1 MSSFSIALSGLTA
14 DASALDVVGN
24 NLANLNTTGYKDS
37 TVSFYD
43 LLQQSVAGG
52 STQIG
57 GGVSAPQTERIF
69 SQGSIQTTGG
79 NYDAAI
85 QGNGFFVVQDPSG
98 NTLYTRAGNFQLDA
112 DGNLV
117 TATGQYVQGWNA
129 QNNVVNTSGAI
140 GDITIP
146 SNALQTPSATQNVA
160 LTVNL
165 NAAGVANTPTGTFS
179 TTIQAVDSLG
189 VSHTLTFNFTQSG
202 TPGTWNYEVDIPGA
216 DLTSGTAGTPSAV
229 ATGSLTFDANGNLT
243 SPTAPATVAIAATGL
258 SDGANDMNINW
269 NLATEDGNGT
279 PLITQYAATSAVSA
293 ATQDGVPASQVTQ
306 VSIANGGAITAQFSN
321 GNQVVIGQLALASIS
336 NPASLIADGQNNYE
350 VGAETATPVVGVPN
364 TGTLGTVE
372 GGALE
377 DSTVDIASEFTNLI
391 VYQNSYEANSKV
403 ISTLDQVTQNL
414 LNLQQ

>member
-14 DASALDVVGN
+14 DSSALDVVGN
-24 NLANLNTTGYKDS
+24 NMANLNTTGYKDS

-69 SQGSIQTTGG
+69 TQGSIQSTGG
-79 NYDAAI
+79 NFDAAI
-85 QGNGFFVVQDPSG
+85 NGNGFFVVQNPDG
-98 NTLYTRAGNFQLDA
+98 NTQYTRAGNFQLDA
-112 DGNLV
+112 NGNLV
-117 TATGQYVQGWNA
+117 TATGQFVQGWTSENGT
-129 QNNVVNTSGAI
+129 VNTSGAI
-140 GDITIP
+140 GNITIP
-146 SNALQTPSATQNVA
+146 SNALQTPSATQNVS
-160 LTVNL
+160 LSMNL
-165 NAAGVANTPTGTFS
+165 NAAGVVGQSSGSFS
-179 TTIQAVDSLG
+179 TTVQAVDSLG
-189 VSHTLTFNFTQSG
+189 VSHTLTFNLTE
-202 TPGTWNYEVDIPGA
+202 TAPGTWNYEVDIPGA

-229 ATGSLTFDANGNLT
+229 ATGQLTFDANGNLI
-243 SPTAPATVAIAATGL
+243 SPTAPAQVAISATGL
-258 SDGANDMNINW
+258 ADGANDMNINW
-269 NLATEDGNGT
+269 NLATDDGNGT
-279 PLITQYAATSAVSA
+279 PVVTQYAAASAVSA

-321 GNQVVIGQLALASIS
+321 GNQLVVGQLALASIS
-336 NPASLIADGQNNYE
+336 NPDSLIAVGQNNYE
-350 VGAETATPVVGVPN
+350 VGADTATPVIGVPL

-377 DSTVDIASEFTNLI
+377 DSTVDIATEFTNLI

-414 LNLQQ
+414 LNLQT

>member
-14 DASALDVVGN
+14 DSSALDVVGN
-24 NLANLNTTGYKDS
+24 NMANLNTTGYKDS

-69 SQGSIQTTGG
+69 TQGSIQSTGG
-79 NYDAAI
+79 NFDAAI
-85 QGNGFFVVQDPSG
+85 NGNGFFVVQNPDG
-98 NTLYTRAGNFQLDA
+98 NTQYTRAGNFQLDA
-112 DGNLV
+112 NGNLV
-117 TATGQYVQGWNA
+117 TATGQFVQGWTSENGT
-129 QNNVVNTSGAI
+129 VNTSGAI
-140 GDITIP
+140 GNITIP
-146 SNALQTPSATQNVA
+146 SNALQTPSATQNVS
-160 LTVNL
+160 LSMNL
-165 NAAGVANTPTGTFS
+165 NAAGVVGEPSGSFS
-179 TTIQAVDSLG
+179 TTVQAVDSLG
-189 VSHTLTFNFTQSG
+189 VSHTLTFNLTE
-202 TPGTWNYEVDIPGA
+202 TAPGTWNYEVDIPGA

-229 ATGSLTFDANGNLT
+229 ATGQLTFDANGNLI
-243 SPTAPATVAIAATGL
+243 SPTAPAQVAISATGL
-258 SDGANDMNINW
+258 ADGANDMNINW
-269 NLATEDGNGT
+269 NLATDDGNGT
-279 PLITQYAATSAVSA
+279 PVVTQYAAASAVSA

-321 GNQVVIGQLALASIS
+321 GNQLVVGQLALASIS
-336 NPASLIADGQNNYE
+336 NPDSLIAVGQNNYE
-350 VGAETATPVVGVPN
+350 VGADTATPVIGVPL

-377 DSTVDIASEFTNLI
+377 DSTVDIATEFTNLI

-414 LNLQQ
+414 LNLQT

>member
-14 DASALDVVGN
+14 DSAALDVVGN
-24 NLANLNTTGYKDS
+24 NLANLNTTGFKDT

-52 STQIG
+52 STQLG
-57 GGVSAPQTERIF
+57 GGVSAPQTEALF

-85 QGNGFFVVQDPSG
+85 NGNGFFIVQDPTG

-112 DGNLV
+112 SGNLV
-117 TATGQYVQGWNA
+117 TATGQFVQGWTA
-129 QNNVVNTSGAI
+129 QNGVVSTSGPI
-140 GDITIP
+140 GNITIP
-146 SNALQTPSATQNVA
+146 SNALQTPSATQNMS
-160 LTVNL
+160 LNVNL
-165 NAAGVANTPTGTFS
+165 NAAGVVGLPSGTFS
-179 TTIQAVDSLG
+179 TSIQVVDSLG
-189 VSHTLTFNFTQSG
+189 VSHTLSVNFTE
-202 TPGTWNYEVDIPGA
+202 TAPGTWGYTVNIPGG
-216 DLTSGTAGTPSAV
+216 DLTSGTAGTPSSV

-243 SPTAPATVAIAATGL
+243 TTPAQVPIAITGL

-269 NLATEDGNGT
+269 NLATEDGAGT
-279 PLITQYAATSAVSA
+279 PVITQYAATSAVSA
-293 ATQDGVPASQVTQ
+293 STQDGIPASQVTQ

-321 GNQVVIGQLALASIS
+321 GNQVVVGQLALASVS
-336 NPASLIADGQNNYE
+336 NPDSLIAVGQNNYE
-350 VGAETATPVVGVPN
+350 VGADTATPVVGVPN

-377 DSTVDIASEFTNLI
+377 DSTVDIATEFTNLI

-403 ISTLDQVTQNL
+403 IQTLDEMTQSL
-414 LNLQQ
+414 LNLKQ